1 MNEWKKIR
9 LGSVISTNTSSYS
22 IKEGWKFVN
31 YLDTGNITENNIGAI
46 QRIDLTKEKL
56 PIRAKRK
63 VQRNSIIYSTV
74 RPNQHHYGIIKK
86 QPENFLVST
95 GFAVINA
102 DESKVDADFLYFLL
116 TQNNLVEQLQSI
128 AEQSV
133 STYPS
138 ITASDLDNLE
148 VVIPPLGTQK
158 RISSVLNALSSKIRL
173 NTEIN
178 KNLEEQVSTIYQAW
192 FEDFIPFDGDMPL
205 DWKKGT
211 LSDIANI
218 SSGKR
223 PPVRSN
229 VKTHMAT
236 VPLVGA
242 ASVMGFTSEANHADK
257 ILVTGRVGTHGV
269 IQRFNVPCWASDNTL
284 VLTSKFYEYTYQVLN
299 RIDYHAM
306 NRGSTQPLITQ
317 SDLKKVGVLIPDQ
330 NTMDNFEALSGQL
343 MLQYEANLSEIKA
356 LSEVRDSLLPPL
368 MSGELDVS
376 EIAN

>member
-178 KNLEEQVSTIYQAW
+178 KNL
-192 FEDFIPFDGDMPL
+192 
-205 DWKKGT
+205 
-211 LSDIANI
+211 
-218 SSGKR
+218 
-223 PPVRSN
+223 
-229 VKTHMAT
+229 AT
-236 VPLVGA
+236 
-242 ASVMGFTSEANHADK
+242 
-257 ILVTGRVGTHGV
+257 
-269 IQRFNVPCWASDNTL
+269 
-284 VLTSKFYEYTYQVLN
+284 
-299 RIDYHAM
+299 
-306 NRGSTQPLITQ
+306 
-317 SDLKKVGVLIPDQ
+317 
-330 NTMDNFEALSGQL
+330 
-343 MLQYEANLSEIKA
+343 
-356 LSEVRDSLLPPL
+356 
-368 MSGELDVS
+368 
-376 EIAN
+376 